1 MEKMMTKLRLLLL
14 CLSATYAAAAA
25 PGSCVG
31 RCGEVFT
38 RGQQCTCDFS
48 CLQHKECCPDFLATC
63 TTTPSCRGRCSETF
77 RRGRTCDCD
86 PLCVQY
92 NTCCQDF
99 QLHCDAAV
107 SVPHHGGPQTLRTT
121 GSKNRNPDRSRHSSN
136 SESEERYTGRGGRCP
151 QYPGGQCSGRFG
163 PTNPLP
169 TGSLGSNPPAVPGDG
184 NTAVGPL
191 PGQVSTSLG
200 GTHQLSAVHLPRPSN
215 GAPVL
220 DGRVPVGSSTNGAG
234 DGKLNVHLVIAPG
247 GLNPSGPSQGGPA
260 QPRPS
265 TLLDVAQ
272 ALGLSVG
279 QRVPEGP
286 GTGLMSNADLC
297 SGSPIN
303 GLTALGNGTVLIFK
317 GELFWA
323 VDSVGGSIGPPQNIR
338 DTLGVSSPIDTVFTR
353 MDCSGNTYVIKGNQ
367 CWRLDENLMVKPG
380 YPKPLTSE
388 FPGLTGP
395 ISAALVVPATRN
407 RLETIFFFKPG
418 DIMQRFTVLP
428 GSSASCRDKPKS
440 STLKNFAQQAAA
452 DVLLSGEINIKV
464 SLTGFPSPVTSA
476 LSMPA
481 PQSTN
486 PYQLFVF
493 SGPLY
498 FRVQITGDLPVLVKP
513 DPPASL
519 TPLPNPVLSP
529 LVMATNPANPAG
541 QNQNPA
547 HPTNSI
553 RFWLRCP

>member
-1 MEKMMTKLRLLLL
+1 KMMTKLRFLLL
-14 CLSATYAAAAA
+14 CLFATYAAAAA

-99 QLHCDAAV
+99 QLHCENV
-107 SVPHHGGPQTLRTT
+107 SGTIKTKQTEIPTKITDVCGWMGQNVKRFNYKLE
-121 GSKNRNPDRSRHSSN
+121 KEN
-136 SESEERYTGRGGRCP
+136 SLCEHFER
-151 QYPGGQCSGRFG
+151 RFG
-163 PTNPLP
+163 PTSPLP

-220 DGRVPVGSSTNGAG
+220 DGRVPVGSSTNGAE

-247 GLNPSGPSQGGPA
+247 GLNPSGPSQ
-260 QPRPS
+260 
-265 TLLDVAQ
+265 
-272 ALGLSVG
+272 
-279 QRVPEGP
+279 
-286 GTGLMSNADLC
+286 GLMSNADLC

-317 GELFWA
+317 GKLFWA

-353 MDCSGNTYVIKGNQ
+353 MDCSGNTYIIKGNQ

-493 SGPLY
+493 SGLFKYP
-498 FRVQITGDLPVLVKP
+498 VQITGDLPVLVKP

-519 TPLPNPVLSP
+519 TPPPNPVLSP
-529 LVMATNPANPAG
+529 L
-541 QNQNPA
+541 
-547 HPTNSI
+547 
-553 RFWLRCP
+553 

>member
-1 MEKMMTKLRLLLL
+1 MLTSFVCCIKPSSSLL
-14 CLSATYAAAAA
+14 
-25 PGSCVG
+25 PRSCVG

-99 QLHCDAAV
+99 QLHC
-107 SVPHHGGPQTLRTT
+107 
-121 GSKNRNPDRSRHSSN
+121 
-136 SESEERYTGRGGRCP
+136 
-151 QYPGGQCSGRFG
+151 
-163 PTNPLP
+163 
-169 TGSLGSNPPAVPGDG
+169 GDG

-220 DGRVPVGSSTNGAG
+220 D
-234 DGKLNVHLVIAPG
+234 
-247 GLNPSGPSQGGPA
+247 
-260 QPRPS
+260 
-265 TLLDVAQ
+265 
-272 ALGLSVG
+272 
-279 QRVPEGP
+279 
-286 GTGLMSNADLC
+286 GLMSNADLC

-418 DIMQRFTVLP
+418 EFTVLP

-440 STLKNFAQQAAA
+440 STLKNFAQQA

>member
-1 MEKMMTKLRLLLL
+1 MNAKYSIPIKLKVLDSLLELLQTKICELHLTSLF
-14 CLSATYAAAAA
+14 S
-25 PGSCVG
+25 GSCVG

-63 TTTPSCRGRCSETF
+63 TTTPSCRGRCGETF
-77 RRGRTCDCD
+77 RRGRTCECD

-99 QLHCDAAV
+99 QLHC
-107 SVPHHGGPQTLRTT
+107 
-121 GSKNRNPDRSRHSSN
+121 
-136 SESEERYTGRGGRCP
+136 
-151 QYPGGQCSGRFG
+151 
-163 PTNPLP
+163 
-169 TGSLGSNPPAVPGDG
+169 
-184 NTAVGPL
+184 
-191 PGQVSTSLG
+191 
-200 GTHQLSAVHLPRPSN
+200 
-215 GAPVL
+215 
-220 DGRVPVGSSTNGAG
+220 
-234 DGKLNVHLVIAPG
+234 
-247 GLNPSGPSQGGPA
+247 
-260 QPRPS
+260 
-265 TLLDVAQ
+265 
-272 ALGLSVG
+272 
-279 QRVPEGP
+279 
-286 GTGLMSNADLC
+286 GLMSNADLC

-317 GELFWA
+317 GKLFWA

-353 MDCSGNTYVIKGNQ
+353 MDCSGNTYIIKGNQ

-418 DIMQRFTVLP
+418 EFTVLP

-440 STLKNFAQQAAA
+440 STLKNFAQQA

-519 TPLPNPVLSP
+519 TPPPNPVLSP

-541 QNQNPA
+541 QNQNSP

>member
-1 MEKMMTKLRLLLL
+1 MEKMTTKLGLLLL
-14 CLSATYAAAAA
+14 CLSATFAAAA

-63 TTTPSCRGRCSETF
+63 TTTPSCRGRCGETF
-77 RRGRTCDCD
+77 RRGRMCECD

-121 GSKNRNPDRSRHSSN
+121 VSRNRNPARSRHSSN
-136 SESEERYTGRGGRCP
+136 SESEEWYTGRGGRCP
-151 QYPGGQCSGRFG
+151 QYPGGQCSGRLG

-169 TGSLGSNPPAVPGDG
+169 TGSLGSNPPAVPGES
-184 NTAVGPL
+184 NTPVGL
-191 PGQVSTSLG
+191 QPGQVSTPLG
-200 GTHQLSAVHLPRPSN
+200 GAHRPPAVRLPRPSN
-215 GAPVL
+215 VAPVL
-220 DGRVPVGSSTNGAG
+220 DGRVPVSSSTNGAA
-234 DGKLNVHLVIAPG
+234 DGKLNVQLVINPG
-247 GLNPSGPSQGGPA
+247 SLSPPGPSQGGLA

-272 ALGLSVG
+272 ALGLPVG
-279 QRVPEGP
+279 QRVPEEP
-286 GTGLMSNADLC
+286 GTGLTSNADLC
-297 SGSPIN
+297 SESPIN
-303 GLTALGNGTVLIFK
+303 GLTALSNGTVLIFK

-323 VDSVGGSIGPPQNIR
+323 VDSVGGSVGPPQNIR
-338 DTLGVSSPIDTVFTR
+338 ETLGVSSPIDTAFTR
-353 MDCSGNTYVIKGNQ
+353 MDCNGNTYIIKGDQ
-367 CWRLDENLMVKPG
+367 CWRLDENLMVEPG

-395 ISAALVVPATRN
+395 IGAALVVPATRN
-407 RLETIFFFKPG
+407 RPETIFFFKPG

-428 GSSASCRDKPKS
+428 GSSVSCRDKPKPS
-440 STLKNFAQQAAA
+440 MPKNVAQQAAEA
-452 DVLLSGEINIKV
+452 LLSGEINIKV

-481 PQSTN
+481 PQSAN
-486 PYQLFVF
+486 PTQHFVF

-498 FRVQITGDLPVLVKP
+498 FRVQITGDLPVLVQP
-513 DPPASL
+513 DRPASL
-519 TPLPNPVLSP
+519 TSLPNPILSP

-541 QNQNPA
+541 QNQNPR